1 MEPTGKTTPLT
12 WRLRVQLDDSPGALA
27 RVTIRLAERDCNVL
41 ALAVIP
47 VPGGVVDEIVVQ
59 VAPGLLP
66 ADLVEAIR
74 AEGGRCVGITNADVR
89 DLVDAPTAALRAAG
103 NAVRNPGNAV
113 RNPGS
118 ACDALRAVL
127 AADSVVVLPAGA
139 DGDLDEGK
147 PGHHAR
153 LSTREGTVVV
163 ARRGWSP
170 FTQVELAR
178 ATALI
183 ELLGESGTPVPQPTA
198 LLSSDGMALVL
209 RPGGADDEDAVAGL
223 HTRCSAGTLF
233 TRYHSGMRTLPRRW
247 LHRLL
252 SPPRGSTVVAQC
264 ADRVVALGQL
274 IRTSTPDSAEIS
286 LLVEDA
292 WQHRGVGTALL
303 GALADSA
310 RAAGYR
316 ELVAWCLPSET
327 GLVRTAARAGLD
339 TASRMEDGLL
349 RVSIT
354 PTPAPLRTPSAAP
367 RARIGGTR

>member
-1 MEPTGKTTPLT
+1 MESTGKTTPLT

-41 ALAVIP
+41 ALTVIP
-47 VPGGVVDEIVVQ
+47 VPGGVLDEIVVQ

-66 ADLVEAIR
+66 ADLVDAIR

-103 NAVRNPGNAV
+103 NAVRH
-113 RNPGS
+113 PGS

-139 DGDLDEGK
+139 EGDLDDEQ
-147 PGHHAR
+147 PGNHAC
-153 LSTREGTVVV
+153 LLTRDGLVVV

-178 ATALI
+178 AAALI
-183 ELLGESGTPVPQPTA
+183 DLLSESGTPTPQPTA
-198 LLSSDGMALVL
+198 LISTDGMALVL
-209 RPGGADDEDAVAGL
+209 RPGGVTDEDAVAAL
-223 HTRCSAGTLF
+223 HTRCSMRTLF

-252 SPPRGSTVVAQC
+252 SPPRGTTVVAQC
-264 ADRVVALGQL
+264 ANQVVALGQL
-274 IRTSTPDSAEIS
+274 IRTSTPDSAEVS

-303 GALADSA
+303 CALADTA

-327 GLVRTAARAGLD
+327 GLVRTAARAGLE
-339 TASRMEDGLL
+339 TAVRREDGLL
-349 RVSIT
+349 RLSIT
-354 PTPAPLRTPSAAP
+354 PTPAPLRRPTAATPAQ
-367 RARIGGTR
+367 IGGTR